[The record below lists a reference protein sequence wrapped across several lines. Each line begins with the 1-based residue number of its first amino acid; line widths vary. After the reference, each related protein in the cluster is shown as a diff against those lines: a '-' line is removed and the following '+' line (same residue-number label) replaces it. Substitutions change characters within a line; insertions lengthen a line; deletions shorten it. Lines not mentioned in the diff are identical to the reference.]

1 MYNDEVH
8 LRQATCAGAAG
19 AAAAVCMGTG
29 AASVSCPATG
39 AACALVPPAAAAC
52 GTAAATAIA
61 VCSVA
66 SGGSSARGRVHG
78 NSADSMMGTEV
89 YYLIN
94 RLTGAI
100 DKIGITSYSER
111 RYSQAYFDAQ
121 NVDYY
126 PQAHHEWRTMAIID
140 EQIRLFNYY
149 VEYGQLPR
157 LNKTFR

>member
-1 MYNDEVH
+1 
-8 LRQATCAGAAG
+8 
-19 AAAAVCMGTG
+19 MGTG

-66 SGGSSARGRVHG
+66 SGGSSAQVRVHG

-94 RLTGAI
+94 RLTGVI
-100 DKIGITSYSER
+100 DKIGITSYPTT
-111 RYSQAYFDAQ
+111 RYSKSYFDLE
-121 NVDYY
+121 NVRYETQSRY
-126 PQAHHEWRTMAIID
+126 EWRTMAIID
-140 EQIRLFNYY
+140 EQIRLMNYF
-149 VEYGQLPR
+149 VANGNLPR
-157 LNKTFR
+157 LNRTFR